1 MANYP
6 PAWYPQPDGTE
17 RWWDGLSWT
26 PHVRGNPTQPAVP
39 VPVPAAQGPIV
50 AAGQIVFPE
59 PGGTPRKARW
69 GTWLLSLGC
78 IALITTGVAFVV
90 AYADNHGGKVEYVA
104 DGPALVQIETHGGT
118 RTLHTATGHGT
129 VSLHRGDV
137 QVLVRSESGG
147 GQVACQLTNS
157 DDHVVDFDWNSGV
170 GSYAICSGRL

>member
-6 PAWYPQPDGTE
+6 PAWYPQPDGAE

-26 PHVRGNPTQPAVP
+26 PHVRGYPNR
-39 VPVPAAQGPIV
+39 PAAPGPIV
-50 AAGQIVFPE
+50 VPGQIVFPE
-59 PGGTPRKARW
+59 PGGAPRKARW

-90 AYADNHGGKVEYVA
+90 SYAENHGGNVEYVA
-104 DGPALVQIETHGGT
+104 DGPAIVQIETHEGT
-118 RTLHTATGHGT
+118 RTIHTATGHGT

-137 QVLVRSESGG
+137 QVLVRSQSGG
-147 GQVACQLTNS
+147 GQVSCQLTDSNH
-157 DDHVVDFDWNSGV
+157 DVVDFDWNSGA